1 MWNIH
6 HAYIDGAFVPVRGS
20 ERLEIGNPATEQ
32 VIGTVTLANRDDA
45 KRAIG
50 AANRAQP
57 GLASSTK
64 AQRIE
69 MLRQLEAA
77 VLARTDQ
84 ICEATI
90 EEYGGPL
97 ARSQWVSNYASQC
110 FATTA
115 QMLQDYAFERRL
127 GDATV
132 VMEPVGV
139 AGLISPWNSTAG
151 SICSKLASAVATGC
165 ASVVKPS
172 ELGPLQ
178 AQVVTEALHDAGLPA
193 GVVNVLL
200 GRGGDV
206 GDEIATN
213 PGIAKISFTGST
225 QTGKLIAR
233 AGLDTMKRVSLA
245 LSGKSAT
252 VILDDAD
259 LATVLPMALNAAFMN
274 NGQACVA
281 GTRLLIPNVR
291 MTEAIERVRAAV
303 AAMRVGDPRDAAT
316 AVGPLASKAQF
327 ERVQHFIRRGL
338 AQGAVLV
345 AGGEGRPDGLG
356 KGWFVRPTVFA
367 GVRNDMDIAREEIFG
382 PVLSVIGYDDEEE
395 AVAIANDSPYG
406 LQAYVFSSQPQR
418 ALRVASRLRA
428 GTVLVNR
435 IAPELIAP
443 FGGVKQSGV
452 GREFGVFGMEAF
464 LEPKTIAL
472 AKGNARTA
480 RVQLERN
487 RFSTASDHS

>member
-1 MWNIH
+1 MWDIH
-6 HAYIDGAFVPVRGS
+6 HSYIDGAFVPVQGS
-20 ERLEIGNPATEQ
+20 EQLEIGNPATEQ

-45 KRAIG
+45 KRAID

-57 GLASSTK
+57 GLAGSTK

-69 MLRQLEAA
+69 MLRHLEAA
-77 VLARTDQ
+77 VLARADL
-84 ICEATI
+84 IREATI

-97 ARSQWVSNYASQC
+97 ARSQWISNYASQC
-110 FATTA
+110 FASAA
-115 QMLQDYAFERRL
+115 QVLQDYAFERRM

-132 VMEPVGV
+132 VMEPIGV
-139 AGLISPWNSTAG
+139 AGLIAPWNSTAG
-151 SICSKLASAVATGC
+151 GICSKLASAIAAGC

-172 ELGPLQ
+172 EWSPLQ
-178 AQVVTEALHDAGLPA
+178 SLVVTEALHDAGLPA

-200 GRGGDV
+200 GRGSDV

-225 QTGKLIAR
+225 QTGKRIAR

-245 LSGKSAT
+245 LSGKSAS
-252 VILDDAD
+252 VVLDDAD
-259 LATVLPMALNAAFMN
+259 LATVLPMALGAAFMN

-281 GTRLLIPNVR
+281 GTRLLIPNEH
-291 MTEAIERVRAAV
+291 MAQAIERVRAAV

-316 AVGPLASKAQF
+316 AVGPLANKAQF

-338 AQGAVLV
+338 TQGAMLV
-345 AGGEGRPDGLG
+345 AGGEGRPDGLE

-367 GVRNDMDIAREEIFG
+367 GVCNDMDIAREEIFG
-382 PVLSVIGYDDEEE
+382 PVLSVIGYGDEDE
-395 AVAIANDSPYG
+395 AVAVANDSSYG

-418 ALRVASRLRA
+418 AFRVASRLRA

-435 IAPELIAP
+435 ITPELAAP
-443 FGGVKQSGV
+443 FGGVKQSGI

-464 LEPKTIAL
+464 LEAKTIAIADSL
-472 AKGNARTA
+472 ARTPPHA
-480 RVQLERN
+480 
-487 RFSTASDHS
+487 D

>member
-1 MWNIH
+1 MWSIH
-6 HAYIDGAFVPVRGS
+6 QSYIDGAFVPVQGS
-20 ERLEIGNPATEQ
+20 ERIDIANPATER

-45 KRAIG
+45 KRAIA

-57 GLASSTK
+57 GMAGSTR

-69 MLRQLEAA
+69 MLRRLEAA
-77 VLARTDQ
+77 VLAHTDQ
-84 ICEATI
+84 IREATI

-110 FATTA
+110 FASTA

-132 VMEPVGV
+132 VMEPIGV
-139 AGLISPWNSTAG
+139 AGLIAPWNSTAG
-151 SICSKLASAVATGC
+151 SICSKLASAIAAGC

-178 AQVVTEALHDAGLPA
+178 AQVVTEALHEAGLPD

-225 QTGKLIAR
+225 RTGKRIAR

-252 VILDDAD
+252 VVLDDAD
-259 LATVLPMALNAAFMN
+259 LASVLPLALNAAFMN

-291 MTEAIERVRAAV
+291 MAQAIEHLRAAV

-316 AVGPLASKAQF
+316 AVGPLASQAQF
-327 ERVQHFIRRGL
+327 ERVQHFIRLGL
-338 AQGAVLV
+338 AQGATLV
-345 AGGEGRPDGLG
+345 AGGEGRPEGFV

-367 GVRNDMDIAREEIFG
+367 DVRNDMDIAREEIFG
-382 PVLSVIGYDDEEE
+382 PVLSVIGYGDEDE
-395 AVAIANDSPYG
+395 AVDIANDSPYG

-418 ALRVASRLRA
+418 ALRVASRLRV
-428 GTVLVNR
+428 GSVLVNR
-435 IAPELIAP
+435 IGPELIAP
-443 FGGVKQSGV
+443 FGGVKQSGI

-464 LEPKTIAL
+464 LEPKSIAI
-472 AKGNARTA
+472 ADSPAQVA
-480 RVQLERN
+480 Q
-487 RFSTASDHS
+487 AA

>member
-1 MWNIH
+1 MWSIDQ
-6 HAYIDGAFVPVRGS
+6 AYIDGAFVPVQGR
-20 ERLEIGNPATEQ
+20 ERLEIANPATGQ
-32 VIGTVTLANRDDA
+32 TIGTVTLANREDA
-45 KRAIG
+45 KRAIA

-57 GLASSTK
+57 ALAASTK

-69 MLRQLEAA
+69 MLGQLEAA

-84 ICEATI
+84 IRDATI

-115 QMLQDYAFERRL
+115 QALRDYDFERRM
-127 GDATV
+127 GEATV
-132 VMEPVGV
+132 VMEPIGV
-139 AGLISPWNSTAG
+139 AGLIAPWNAAAG
-151 SICSKLASAVATGC
+151 SICSKLASAIAAGC
-165 ASVVKPS
+165 ASVIKPS

-193 GVVNVLL
+193 GAFNVLL

-206 GDEIATN
+206 GDEIATS
-213 PGIAKISFTGST
+213 PGVAKISFTGST

-233 AGLDTMKRVSLA
+233 AGVDTMKRVSLA
-245 LSGKSAT
+245 LSGKSAA
-252 VILDDAD
+252 VVLDDAD
-259 LATVLPMALNAAFMN
+259 LATAVPMALNAAFMN

-281 GTRLLIPNVR
+281 GTRLLIPHAQ
-291 MTEAIERVRAAV
+291 MAEAIERMRAAV
-303 AAMRVGDPRDAAT
+303 AAMRVGDPRDPAT
-316 AVGPLASKAQF
+316 VIGPLASKAQF

-338 AQGAVLV
+338 AQGATLV
-345 AGGEGRPDGLG
+345 AGGEGRPDGLRE
-356 KGWFVRPTVFA
+356 GWFVRPTVFA

-382 PVLSVIGYDDEEE
+382 PVLSVIGYGDEDE

-418 ALRVASRLRA
+418 ALRVASQLRA

-435 IAPELIAP
+435 IAPELSAP

-452 GREFGVFGMEAF
+452 GREFGVFGLEAF
-464 LEPKTIAL
+464 LEPRTIAAGNDAL
-472 AKGNARTA
+472 ARPTLQSP
-480 RVQLERN
+480 R
-487 RFSTASDHS
+487 

>member
-1 MWNIH
+1 MWNLH
-6 HAYIDGAFVPVRGS
+6 QSYIDGAFVPVQGS
-20 ERLEIGNPATEQ
+20 EQLEIVNPATEQ

-45 KRAIG
+45 KRAID

-57 GLASSTK
+57 GLAGSTK

-69 MLRQLEAA
+69 MLRQLESA
-77 VLARTDQ
+77 VLARADQ
-84 ICEATI
+84 ICEATM

-97 ARSQWVSNYASQC
+97 ARSRWVSDYASRC

-115 QMLQDYAFERRL
+115 QMLRDYAFERRL

-132 VMEPVGV
+132 VMAPIGV
-139 AGLISPWNSTAG
+139 AGLIAPWNSTAG
-151 SICSKLASAVATGC
+151 SICSKLASAIAAGC

-172 ELGPLQ
+172 EASPLQ
-178 AQVVTEALHDAGLPA
+178 ARIVTEALHDAGLPA

-206 GDEIATN
+206 GDELSTN

-259 LATVLPMALNAAFMN
+259 LATALPMALNAAFMN

-281 GTRLLIPNVR
+281 GTRLLIPNVH
-291 MTEAIERVRAAV
+291 MKEAIERLRAEV

-316 AVGPLASKAQF
+316 AVGPLASQAQF
-327 ERVQHFIRRGL
+327 ERVQHFIRRGT
-338 AQGAVLV
+338 AQGATLV
-345 AGGEGRPDGLG
+345 AGGLGRPDGLD

-382 PVLSVIGYDDEEE
+382 PVLSVIGYDDDEE
-395 AVAIANDSPYG
+395 AIAIANDSMYG
-406 LQAYVFSSQPQR
+406 LQAYVFSSEPQR
-418 ALRVASRLRA
+418 ALGVASRLLA
-428 GTVLVNR
+428 GTVLINR

-464 LEPKTIAL
+464 LEPKTIVA
-472 AKGNARTA
+472 T
-480 RVQLERN
+480 RN
-487 RFSTASDHS
+487 LNKEQQ